1 MFNVNGL
8 VAVITAGGTGIG
20 VMMANALATN
30 GASKV
35 YIVGRRQSKLDE
47 AASSHP
53 NLIEPLA
60 GDLAE
65 TVKRKTGYI
74 NLLICNSDQLGPP
87 SSGGDDMPKESS
99 AATLSQISS
108 FFLAQ
113 LMQDWNDT
121 FALNCTAVFY
131 TAMALLPLLGAGND
145 PRVSQTAMAGVR
157 SQICVTS
164 SLGGFN
170 RHHLAGFAYTA
181 SKAAATHMVKVLTTF
196 LNPHRVRV
204 NAMAPGLFPTDL
216 SAPLLV
222 GKDATQEGAFP
233 PSFIPAERTG
243 DETDAAGMILYLASR
258 GGAYANGCVLLVDGG
273 RLGMLPATY

>member
-1 MFNVNGL
+1 
-8 VAVITAGGTGIG
+8 
-20 VMMANALATN
+20 MMANALATN

-53 NLIEPLA
+53 NIIERLTGDVTSTDSLIQI
-60 GDLAE
+60 AE
-65 TVKRKTGYI
+65 TVKRKTGHI
-74 NLLICNSDQLGPP
+74 NLLICNSGQLGPP
-87 SSGGDDMPKESS
+87 SSGGEDMPKESS

-113 LMQDWNDT
+113 PMQDWNDT

-131 TAMALLPLLGAGND
+131 TAMAFLPLLGAGND
-145 PRVSQTAMAGVR
+145 AQFAVAGGVR

-181 SKAAATHMVKVLTTF
+181 SKAAATHMVKVLATF
-196 LNPHRVRV
+196 LGPHRVRV
-204 NAMAPGLFPTDL
+204 NALAPGCKSPFQTNVLESVNSRVFF
-216 SAPLLV
+216 
-222 GKDATQEGAFP
+222 E
-233 PSFIPAERTG
+233 
-243 DETDAAGMILYLASR
+243 AGFE
-258 GGAYANGCVLLVDGG
+258 
-273 RLGMLPATY
+273 